1 MAITAVIG
9 GQWGDE
15 GKGKIV
21 DLLSRDANMVARFQ
35 GGANAGHTVYKG
47 DLKIVLHQVPSG
59 ILTENCQCV
68 LGNGM
73 VIDPIG
79 LVEELGMLKENGVL
93 YNGSI
98 HIAENAHIVTPVH
111 KWIDSRSEENSDQ
124 KIGTTCRG
132 IGPAYVDKYNRC
144 GIRALDMND
153 SGKLRQKVMDRLAH
167 AIDSGELSDS
177 DSDALIPEIEKFLED
192 STAIAP
198 MVEDTFSMLHE
209 MVDNKQNILLE
220 GAQGTML
227 DVNHGTYPYVTSSS
241 PSSGGIATGLGLPL
255 TKVNRI
261 VGIFKAYTTRV
272 GKGPFPTELFDDDG
286 EKLQDIGREFGA
298 TTGRPRRCGWFD
310 AVEAKYSVQ
319 INGFTEITLTKLDI
333 LDHFEEIKVCKGYE
347 YKGEQTDRMSKL
359 ISDLSDVKPIYKT
372 LKGWSQP
379 TTGIDSYQTLP
390 ERTQQYIQ
398 FIADFIGVPVKIIST
413 GPGRDEIIHI
423 N

>member
-1 MAITAVIG
+1 
-9 GQWGDE
+9 
-15 GKGKIV
+15 
-21 DLLSRDANMVARFQ
+21 
-35 GGANAGHTVYKG
+35 
-47 DLKIVLHQVPSG
+47 
-59 ILTENCQCV
+59 
-68 LGNGM
+68 
-73 VIDPIG
+73 
-79 LVEELGMLKENGVL
+79 MLRENGVH

-98 HIAENAHIVTPVH
+98 HIAANAHIVTPVH
-111 KWIDSRSEENSDQ
+111 KRIDARSEENSGQ

-144 GIRALDMND
+144 GIRALDLQDTGN
-153 SGKLRQKVMDRLAH
+153 LRHKVMERLEL
-167 AIDSGELSDS
+167 AISSGELSN
-177 DSDALIPEIEKFLED
+177 SDADDLMPEIEKFLED
-192 STAIAP
+192 SASVFP

-209 MVDNKQNILLE
+209 MVENNQNILLE

-227 DVNHGTYPYVTSSS
+227 DVNHGTYPFVTSSS

-286 EKLQDIGREFGA
+286 NKLRDLGKEYGA
-298 TTGRPRRCGWFD
+298 TTGRARRCGWFD

-333 LDHFEEIKVCKGYE
+333 LDHFDKIKVCTGYE
-347 YKGEQTDRMSKL
+347 CGGQQTDRMSKL
-359 ISDLSDVKPIYKT
+359 ISDLSDVKPVYKT
-372 LKGWSQP
+372 FEGWNQP
-379 TTGIDSYQTLP
+379 TTGITSYEDLP
-390 ERTQQYIQ
+390 EKTQQYIQ

-413 GPGRDEIIHI
+413 GPGRDEIIQI

>member
-47 DLKIVLHQVPSG
+47 ELKIVLHQVPSG

-73 VIDPIG
+73 VIDPVD
-79 LVEELGMLKENGVL
+79 LVEELGMLTENGVL
-93 YNGSI
+93 HNGSI
-98 HIAENAHIVTPVH
+98 HIAANAHIVTPVH
-111 KWIDSRSEENSDQ
+111 KLIDARSEENSGQ

-144 GIRALDMND
+144 GIRALDLND
-153 SGKLRQKVMDRLAH
+153 LKNLKQKVMNRLDL
-167 AIDSGELSDS
+167 AIISGELSEPDRV
-177 DSDALIPEIEKFLED
+177 DVTVEIEKFLED
-192 STAIAP
+192 SAVIAP

-209 MVDNKQNILLE
+209 MVESHQNILLE

-227 DVNHGTYPYVTSSS
+227 DVNHGTYPFVTSSS

-286 EKLQDIGREFGA
+286 EKLRDLGKEYGA

-333 LDHFEEIKVCKGYE
+333 LDHFDKIKVCTGYE
-347 YKGEQTDRMSKL
+347 CGGQQTDRMSKH
-359 ISDLSDVKPIYKT
+359 ISDLSDVKPVYKT
-372 LKGWSQP
+372 FEGWNEP
-379 TTGIDSYQTLP
+379 TTGIRSYEDLP
-390 ERTQQYIQ
+390 EKIQQYIQ
-398 FIADFIGVPVKIIST
+398 FIADFIGVPVKIISI
-413 GPGRDEIIHI
+413 GPGRDEIIQI
-423 N
+423 K